1 MSDSLIRL
9 DDRELLAAIDR
20 AIALL
25 TQPRQM
31 MDDIGVHLERSARLR
46 FDFKTDPNGQP
57 WAPLSPTT
65 IEIYASDWFRSRQEN
80 RDAYNKDGKAFL
92 PGSLLVR
99 TNQLRAS
106 LTHNTGEDWTEVG
119 TSRVPEGGRWQIG
132 WLHETGTRR
141 MPRRGILLGNPTTGE
156 LGADDQADVLA
167 IVNDTISGAL
177 FG

>member
-25 TQPRQM
+25 TRPREM
-31 MDDIGVHLERSARLR
+31 MDAIGAQLEANAQLR
-46 FDFKTDPNGQP
+46 FETKTDPNGQP
-57 WAPLSPTT
+57 WQPLSPTT
-65 IEIYASDWFRSRQEN
+65 IEIYQSDWFIQQNPEFR
-80 RDAYNKDGKAFL
+80 GGI
-92 PGSLLVR
+92 PGSLLQR
-99 TNQLRAS
+99 TNLLRAS

-119 TSRVPEGGRWQIG
+119 TSRATKGGRWQIG

-141 MPRRGILLGNPTTGE
+141 MPRRGILLGNPATGE
-156 LGADDQADVLA
+156 LGAGDQADVLA